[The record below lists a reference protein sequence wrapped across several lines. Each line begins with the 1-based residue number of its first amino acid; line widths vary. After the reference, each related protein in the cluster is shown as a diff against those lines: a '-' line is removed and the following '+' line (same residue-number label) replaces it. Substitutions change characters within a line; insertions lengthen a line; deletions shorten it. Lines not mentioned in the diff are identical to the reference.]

1 MSPVPRAVPD
11 ALFVGLLPHL
21 LCSLSKRPDQWQPSQ
36 LPPLW
41 VRDVSTVTL
50 SRVNV
55 DVQSWKQWKVCV
67 FLFSTLRL
75 HLNKGLNLKTFL
87 IYLNFT
93 FNSILTI
100 MEWKGFNKVPGQE
113 NQDWTIN
120 QYGQVQHPNHRSCN
134 CFATQN
140 VSQHTIINA
149 ALWCDR
155 DAPAYIFL
163 QFLQTQWND
172 LVRCKNH
179 VIIITLIFSSVKM
192 KCKN

>member
-55 DVQSWKQWKVCV
+55 DDQSWKQWKVCV
-67 FLFSTLRL
+67 LILHTKIAFKQRL
-75 HLNKGLNLKTFL
+75 TFL
-87 IYLNFT
+87 IYFNFT

-113 NQDWTIN
+113 NQDWIIN
-120 QYGQVQHPNHRSCN
+120 QYGQVQHPNRRSCN

-155 DAPAYIFL
+155 DAPAYISCFSRHNGTIL
-163 QFLQTQWND
+163 WGPEPG
-172 LVRCKNH
+172 KNH